1 VFCQCFASVLPAF
14 PQRFTQRLQRISQAS
29 SGMSTQQTTGRG
41 KSGNIRNL
49 FAKKLSRSFTSKDD
63 RATEDSL
70 LTRRELANRWKVSIE
85 TLKRRERASILRPIR
100 LDGRIVRY
108 RMSDV
113 VKIEQEG
120 YGE

>member
-1 VFCQCFASVLPAF
+1 
-14 PQRFTQRLQRISQAS
+14 
-29 SGMSTQQTTGRG
+29 MSTQQSTGPG

-49 FAKKLSRSFTSKDD
+49 FAKKLSRAFTSKDD

-70 LTRRELANRWKVSIE
+70 LTRRELANRWKVSVE

>member
-1 VFCQCFASVLPAF
+1 
-14 PQRFTQRLQRISQAS
+14 
-29 SGMSTQQTTGRG
+29 MSTQQSTGRG

-70 LTRRELANRWKVSIE
+70 LTRRELANRWKVSVE

>member
-1 VFCQCFASVLPAF
+1 
-14 PQRFTQRLQRISQAS
+14 
-29 SGMSTQQTTGRG
+29 MSTQQSTGPG
-41 KSGNIRNL
+41 MSGNLRGS
-49 FAKKLSRSFTSKDD
+49 FAKKLSRSFTSKEALSKDD

-70 LTRRELANRWKVSIE
+70 LTRRELANRWKVSVE

>member
-1 VFCQCFASVLPAF
+1 
-14 PQRFTQRLQRISQAS
+14 
-29 SGMSTQQTTGRG
+29 MSTQQSTGRG

-49 FAKKLSRSFTSKDD
+49 YAKKLSRSFTSKDD

-70 LTRRELANRWKVSIE
+70 LTRRELANRWKVSVE

-108 RMSDV
+108 RMSGV